1 MKYRTDI
8 IETFSMEE
16 FSINLNNWREKV
28 IEKTVG
34 KLINKMRKKEK

>member
-1 MKYRTDI
+1 
-8 IETFSMEE
+8 MEE